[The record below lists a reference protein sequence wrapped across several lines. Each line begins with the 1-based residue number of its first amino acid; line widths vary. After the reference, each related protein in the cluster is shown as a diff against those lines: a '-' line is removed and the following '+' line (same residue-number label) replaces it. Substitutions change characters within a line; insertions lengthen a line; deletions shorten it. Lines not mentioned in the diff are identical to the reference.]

1 MYDKKEQVM
10 LEGGVEGREEVEVG
24 RGGGAGAS

>member
-1 MYDKKEQVM
+1 MLGKKEWLM
-10 LEGGVEGREEVEVG
+10 LEGGVGGREEVEVG